1 MQTPISR
8 RLPPLLPTPHT
19 RPVKPPQTLPYRNL
33 RTVLFPDRRKIWRRR
48 LASRVHSTRRLARSI
63 GIAHALVVWPTA
75 LAASNSERLSAA
87 LFSPRKS
94 PRVWTAL
101 KSSSMLDHCY
111 GTQRLQ
117 LTRVRRDM
125 QNCFREHPDVY
136 GAELEDDVETEARE
150 QDAASQ
156 SSQPKQPES
165 NPDAEKVA
173 DREPDHP
180 ETIQAKRDRSNA
192 ASAITV

>member
-1 MQTPISR
+1 
-8 RLPPLLPTPHT
+8 
-19 RPVKPPQTLPYRNL
+19 
-33 RTVLFPDRRKIWRRR
+33 
-48 LASRVHSTRRLARSI
+48 
-63 GIAHALVVWPTA
+63 
-75 LAASNSERLSAA
+75 
-87 LFSPRKS
+87 
-94 PRVWTAL
+94 
-101 KSSSMLDHCY
+101 MLDHCY
-111 GTQRLQ
+111 GTQRLR

-150 QDAASQ
+150 QDAPSQ
-156 SSQPKQPES
+156 SSQPKQPEA

-192 ASAITV
+192 ASEQVKRDHGLMSESDSLVPKAAHDATGQESKGAK